1 MRIEEFQDFLDRDL
15 AWRKLEISQLFMILN
30 TVESKEIIGKSMI
43 LLLYAHWEG
52 FIKKSSKCYLKYV
65 SDRNI
70 KVQNLTSNFEALML
84 KKFAQECIEQDSKNL
99 SREFALLDKQ
109 RKAGTRPFKIRID
122 VDDEFDKNFIDT
134 QYNLSSKVLENI
146 IQIIGIKYNKVIK
159 TREQFVDVNLLKNR
173 NAIGHGSQ
181 LNVDSAE
188 ETSPL
193 EFEQIIKLKDFVVLM
208 LDYFSEILMKY
219 VENEYYLVS
228 KNTEREAF
236 ETVQEAKLS
245 HKLAQIERN

>member
-1 MRIEEFQDFLDRDL
+1 
-15 AWRKLEISQLFMILN
+15 
-30 TVESKEIIGKSMI
+30 
-43 LLLYAHWEG
+43 
-52 FIKKSSKCYLKYV
+52 
-65 SDRNI
+65 
-70 KVQNLTSNFEALML
+70 ML

-99 SREFALLDKQ
+99 SKEFALLDKQ
-109 RKAGTRPFKIRID
+109 RKAGVRPFKIKID

-146 IQIIGIKYNKVIK
+146 IQIIGIKYNDVIK
-159 TREQFVDVNLLKNR
+159 TRGQFVDVNLLKNR
-173 NAIGHGSQ
+173 NTIGHGSQ
-181 LNVDSAE
+181 LNMNSSE

-228 KNTEREAF
+228 KDAEREAF
-236 ETVQEAKLS
+236 EVEQEEKLS
-245 HKLAQIERN
+245 YKLAQIERN